1 MPPHIKKAAQQLN
14 QMMDTPSLDALETL
28 MDSWGEQLPQVLKW
42 QGSEKHLP
50 SLHHAITQGKLDV
63 ARLLL
68 QKGAPLELKDHRQR
82 TPLYLAYAGKHFD
95 FALELLQMGAKME
108 AQNTAG
114 TRVLDV
120 VVASGNLEHLE
131 MFLQKGLTVTHQNQQ
146 GMTPL
151 HWAAWS
157 GNPDMVDRVLQVTSL
172 PLTQGDSKG
181 RLPLHHS
188 STVEVFDH
196 LRGLAPD
203 VEANRRFENGRC
215 FVHALAEAGHFDL
228 LRHLHEKGE
237 DLSETD
243 LGKNTVL
250 HYACVRDQPDMV
262 EWLISVGQNVNS
274 RNHSNQRPLHWAAE
288 LGTLEVVKVLLAHG
302 AKVNVQT
309 NFSDLI
315 RYTQTPLF
323 MAVSRGH
330 LEVARLL
337 LQHRAKVNELN
348 DSSNTTAL
356 CEAVSKDDLKMMQL
370 LLDHGALPRGI
381 SRKGDA
387 PYEYFYFPLGLV
399 RSPEALDLLLQHG
412 ADVNERNRY
421 QGTALHWLVDR
432 MESRTLKTP
441 EGQKLLE
448 VLDRLIALGANVH
461 AENNHGRTPL
471 ADARSKQV
479 SERLTAAMQQAGPAR
494 PLSAEHQV
502 QQTLQDQY
510 TGMIQGMVHHI
521 TGTEP
526 PTPPVENPG
535 GVGRALFELADQVD
549 SVTGLAAFE
558 AVLDRATPQEVQHLD
573 TSPFDSEETA
583 LLRVTYRLQRFG
595 KDRNFPELSD
605 FHRLIHK
612 LLNKG
617 ANPNHPESLY
627 GDGAL
632 HKVVKASSTYHRP
645 EQLQALLELIDLL
658 LEHGA
663 EINLK
668 NADFN
673 TPLDFV
679 THGDILDHL
688 KSKGAVHGKHNG
700 ALFEAIESGKTRRV
714 QQMLDLGAKINGK
727 DPEGITPLMHAASH
741 ARPEVVG
748 LLLKHGAQ
756 VASKDRLGRTALHFA
771 CARGAF
777 EVIDLLLR
785 AGADPNLQTRQGE
798 TPTEFLVRLEWPRE
812 EAVEARQQTAR
823 TVANMVARGAD
834 LGVKNQRGQTPLDL
848 CSTQVLRTEI
858 ERALKQKSTT

>member
-14 QMMDTPSLDALETL
+14 QLMDTADLETMETL
-28 MDSWGEQLPQVLKW
+28 MNSWGEQLPEVLGW

-50 SLHHAITQGKLDV
+50 PLHHAILQGKLDV

-68 QKGAPLELKDHRQR
+68 QKGARLELRDHRQR
-82 TPLYLAYAGKHFD
+82 TPLYLAYAGKHVD
-95 FALELLQMGAKME
+95 LALELLQMGASMDT
-108 AQNTAG
+108 QNTAG

-131 MFLQKGLTVTHQNQQ
+131 MFLQKGLLLDHQNQH

-157 GNPDMVDRVLQVTSL
+157 GNPQMVDRVLEHTAF
-172 PLTQGDSKG
+172 PLTVKDHLG

-196 LRGLAPD
+196 LLSLFPD
-203 VEANRRFENGRC
+203 QDVNTRFENGRC
-215 FVHALAEAGHFDL
+215 FVHLLAERGHFPL
-228 LRHLHEKGE
+228 LRHLYERGE
-237 DLSETD
+237 DLTVTD
-243 LGKNTVL
+243 LGRNTVL
-250 HYACVRDQPDMV
+250 HYASVRDQPDMV
-262 EWLISVGQNVNS
+262 GWLISVGQDVNS

-302 AKVNVQT
+302 AKVNVKT

-315 RYTQTPLF
+315 RHTQTPLY
-323 MAVSRGH
+323 MAVSHSH

-337 LQHRAKVNELN
+337 LQHRAKVNEIN

-412 ADVNERNRY
+412 ADINERNRY
-421 QGTALHWLVDR
+421 EGTALHWLVDR

-448 VLDRLIALGANVH
+448 VLDRLIALGANVQ

-471 ADARSKQV
+471 ADAQSKQV
-479 SERLTAAMQQAGPAR
+479 SERLTAAMQHGGSAQ
-494 PLSAEHQV
+494 PLSAEHEV
-502 QQTLQDQY
+502 QQTLQDHY
-510 TGMIQGMVHHI
+510 TDLIQGMVHHI

-526 PTPPVENPG
+526 PSGPAENAT
-535 GVGRALFELADQVD
+535 GVGRELFELADQVD
-549 SVTGLAAFE
+549 TVHGLAAFE
-558 AVLDRATPQEVQHLD
+558 AVLDRATPQDVQHLD

-595 KDRNFPELSD
+595 KEPGFPEISD
-605 FHRLIHK
+605 FHRVIHK
-612 LLNKG
+612 LLSKG

-645 EQLQALLELIDLL
+645 EQLQALFALIDLL

-663 EINLK
+663 EVNLK

-679 THGDILDHL
+679 THQEILEHL
-688 KSKGAVHGKHNG
+688 RSRGGVHGKHNG
-700 ALFEAIESGKTRRV
+700 ALFEAIESGKPKRV
-714 QQMLDLGAKINGK
+714 QQMLDLEAKVNGK
-727 DPEGITPLMHAASH
+727 DPEGITPLMHAANH
-741 ARPEVVG
+741 ARPELVR
-748 LLLKHGAQ
+748 LLLDHEAQ

-777 EVIDLLLR
+777 EVIDHLLQ
-785 AGADPNLQTRQGE
+785 AGADPNVQTRQGE
-798 TPTEFLVRLEWPRE
+798 TPLEFLVRLEWPRN

-823 TVANMVARGAD
+823 TVTRMVARGAD
-834 LGVKNQRGQTPLDL
+834 LSVKNQRGHTPLDL
-848 CSTQVLRTEI
+848 CSTQALRTEI
-858 ERALKQKSTT
+858 ERALREKP